1 VTLPPHSPPRET
13 LPSLGNI
20 FHRQT
25 GVAGGARQSKRTR
38 TKTGLLTRSSTGSPL
53 QPRLVLVSPDSR
65 GTSVVPALM
74 ETTHLFR
81 VLQVPSS
88 SPTNGVATD
97 MTAEPSSSSHMG
109 AEPRPKKAHLWS
121 FLWVSYWYVCEVVCC
136 LCSSRFSCFYPLT
149 QNVIFRCHES
159 YPKSSDHPSV
169 CYTLE
174 DASAHI
180 TGSAASS
187 RAPGNTGA
195 RGISAGGT
203 DAAGVI
209 GAGSASTAWEW
220 CYLIRDELTQ
230 VELSTDGASLGIVNI
245 EVDGQTPG
253 QVMMPRVRSVT
264 WWCVVPVLVRPG
276 ALPQVRRSLPLGP
289 QVPWARG

>member
-1 VTLPPHSPPRET
+1 VTLPPHSPPCET

-20 FHRQT
+20 FYRQT

-88 SPTNGVATD
+88 SPTTGVATD

-121 FLWVSYWYVCEVVCC
+121 FLWVSYWYACEVVCC
-136 LCSSRFSCFYPLT
+136 LCGSRFSCFYPLT

-169 CYTLE
+169 CYALE

-180 TGSAASS
+180 TGSAASC
-187 RAPGNTGA
+187 
-195 RGISAGGT
+195 
-203 DAAGVI
+203 
-209 GAGSASTAWEW
+209 E
-220 CYLIRDELTQ
+220 
-230 VELSTDGASLGIVNI
+230 
-245 EVDGQTPG
+245 
-253 QVMMPRVRSVT
+253 
-264 WWCVVPVLVRPG
+264 
-276 ALPQVRRSLPLGP
+276 RR
-289 QVPWARG
+289 